1 MVSRE
6 VTKTHPSG
14 VCPRFKED
22 KTFGLAINLFGL
34 HYNPRG
40 WSRPHEFLPERWL
53 EETIDGGMDP
63 EHRVYVCSVR
73 VYCTCVRTASI
84 WLFDYLIGSWMVGWC
99 VMVCECI
106 MGVSG
111 VMYDV

>member
-1 MVSRE
+1 MLWWRVHYHDLHLLTCFKTYFRYPTVPMVSRE

-14 VCPRFKED
+14 VCPRFNED

-63 EHRVYVCSVR
+63 EHRVYVR
-73 VYCTCVRTASI
+73 VFEFV
-84 WLFDYLIGSWMVGWC
+84 
-99 VMVCECI
+99 
-106 MGVSG
+106 
-111 VMYDV
+111 